1 MTTVEPGTALVAGR
15 QWGGRARDWAE
26 LQEPQHRALYEAA
39 FSQLGLGAGVRYC
52 DIGCASGVAAQMAA
66 ERGAVVAGL
75 DAAENLIT
83 IARERVPAGD
93 FRVGEMEELSFAD
106 GTFDVVTGFSSFSYA
121 MRPLVAL
128 AEARRVAKRGG
139 RVVMQT
145 WGKPDDE
152 GIAALIEALTPL
164 LPPRPEG
171 KPWIYALSDE
181 PALRAFVESA
191 GLEPLNVETMFA
203 YWTYPDLATALRA
216 FASSGRAVRAI
227 ECTSEAA
234 VDEAIAAALAPYRRA
249 DGSYR
254 VGASFIWVVART

>member
-1 MTTVEPGTALVAGR
+1 
-15 QWGGRARDWAE
+15 
-26 LQEPQHRALYEAA
+26 QEPQHRALYEAVFA
-39 FSQLGLGAGVRYC
+39 QLGLGAGVRYC

-75 DAAENLIT
+75 DAAENLIE

-93 FRVGEMEELSFAD
+93 FRFGEMEALPFDD
-106 GTFDVVTGFSSFSYA
+106 GVFDVVTGFSAFSYA
-121 MRPLVAL
+121 ARPLVAL
-128 AEARRVAKRGG
+128 AEARRVARRDG

-145 WGKPDDE
+145 WGQPDEE
-152 GIAALIEALTPL
+152 GVASLIEALTPL

-171 KPWIYALSDE
+171 RPWIYALSDE
-181 PALRAFVESA
+181 PALRAFVESV
-191 GLEPLNVETMFA
+191 GLKALHVETLFTT
-203 YWTYPDLATALRA
+203 WTYPDHATALRA

-234 VDEAIAAALAPYRRA
+234 VNDANAAALAPYRRA